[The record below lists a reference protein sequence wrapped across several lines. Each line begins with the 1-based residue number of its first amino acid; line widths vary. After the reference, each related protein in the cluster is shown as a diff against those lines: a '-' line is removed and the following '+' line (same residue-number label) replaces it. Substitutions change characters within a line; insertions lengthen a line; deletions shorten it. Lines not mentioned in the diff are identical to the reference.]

1 MKILVAQGGI
11 ILAARASD
19 PLRKVTLT
27 ISLSFSFGQIR
38 ICQDSA
44 PSKYQNKR
52 QSPTLSDMFSK

>member
-27 ISLSFSFGQIR
+27 ISLSFSFGRIR
-38 ICQDSA
+38 ICQDFA
-44 PSKYQNKR
+44 LSKHQNKR
-52 QSPTLSDMFSK
+52 QNPTLSDRFSK